1 MAATMAEVLRQISDL
16 ANGMRADLVGAATP
30 KGETQKLASKLCP
43 KLEQILCLVAEGER
57 TLKVIRNPLGAIRRV
72 RLIPGGPN

>member
-16 ANGMRADLVGAATP
+16 ANGMKADVVAAATP
-30 KGETQKLASKLCP
+30 KGETQKLASQLCP
-43 KLEQILCLVAEGER
+43 RLERILCLVAEGER
-57 TLKVIRNPLGAIRRV
+57 TLKEAKNPLGAIRRV